1 MFFPFAAARCVKKPK
16 QMSNIRGIPRIWKN
30 GARTLGAKFEE
41 FLENGGSRTDLT
53 KMLNSFGFHPS

>member
-16 QMSNIRGIPRIWKN
+16 QMFNIRGIPRIWKN

-41 FLENGGSRTDLT
+41 FLENGGSPTDL
-53 KMLNSFGFHPS
+53 LFGLLSAGIGR